1 MTVKITR
8 LDGDQFK
15 AEADGYTVLSG
26 RLNEQTPPIGMSPGK
41 LMVASLG
48 LCSAFH
54 ATWFLKRHKIEA
66 TSLQIEVDAT
76 NDKEPSRASL
86 FKIVVKV
93 GANLDTKQVESLLAE
108 VKRCYVGNTMR
119 GMPRFNYEIK
129 TNNGSSE
136 I

>member
-54 ATWFLKRHKIEA
+54 ATWFLKRHRIEA
-66 TSLQIEVDAT
+66 TSLQIEVDET
-76 NDKEPSRASL
+76 NDKEPNRASL

-93 GANLDTKQVESLLAE
+93 GANLDAKQVEGLLAE
-108 VKRCYVGNTMR
+108 VRRCYVGNTMS

-129 TNNGSSE
+129 TTN
-136 I
+136 

>member
-15 AEADGYTVLSG
+15 AESDGYTVLSG

-54 ATWFLKRHKIEA
+54 AAWFLKRNKIEA
-66 TSLQIEVDAT
+66 SSLQIEVDET

-93 GANLDTKQVESLLAE
+93 GANLDSKQVEGLLAE
-108 VKRCYVGNTMR
+108 IRRCYVGNTMS

-129 TNNGSSE
+129 TSHKSGE
-136 I
+136 T

>member
-8 LDGDQFK
+8 TEGDQFK
-15 AEADGYTVLSG
+15 AESDGYQVLSG

-54 ATWFLKRHKIEA
+54 ATWYMKRHSIEA
-66 TSLQIEVDAT
+66 SRLEIEVDET
-76 NDKEPSRASL
+76 NDKEPSRAAG
-86 FKIVVKV
+86 FNITIKV
-93 GANLDTKQVESLLAE
+93 GANLDQRQTEGLLAE

-119 GMPRFNYEIK
+119 GMPRFSYEIR
-129 TNNGSSE
+129 TTS
-136 I
+136 